1 MKKKSLNT
9 FCHQQLIEYR
19 STLKPLSIEALPDLF
34 FFRPIAYLLVK
45 AMQARPITPNQVSTA
60 AIFTG
65 ISGAYFISQGTPQS
79 YRTAG
84 FCYLATVLLDCS
96 DGMLARLKGG
106 DTLLGRIV
114 DGTIDYINGAA
125 LFLGIGLALQ
135 QTNWQFPLTLWLI
148 TLLTLLSMLS
158 HSIAIDYQRS
168 QYMLQVL
175 GRRNSI
181 RHDIE
186 LYRAEQKRLKS
197 GGGQYLTRFLIWIY
211 LLYCNIQSV
220 FERQPRKLYEPTTYH
235 RLNRYTLRIWLNIDQ
250 SSHYLI
256 LILSLWFFDL
266 RLFIWY
272 NLIFA
277 NLLFVIMLFIQK
289 AVNAKQKTI

>member
-9 FCHQQLIEYR
+9 ICRQQWTEYR
-19 STLKPLSIEALPDLF
+19 STLKPLAIEALPDLF

-45 AMQARPITPNQVSTA
+45 TLQALPITPNQVSTA

-65 ISGAYFISQGTPQS
+65 VSGAYFISQGTPQS
-79 YRTAG
+79 YRAAG

-96 DGMLARLKGG
+96 DGMLARLKGSG
-106 DTLLGRIV
+106 TPLGRIV

-125 LFLGIGLALQ
+125 LFLGIGFALQ
-135 QTNWQFPLTLWLI
+135 QTNWQLPLTPWSI
-148 TLLTLLSMLS
+148 TLLTLFSMIA
-158 HSIAIDYQRS
+158 HSMAIDYQRS
-168 QYMLQVL
+168 QYMLNVL
-175 GRRNSI
+175 GKRNSI
-181 RHDIE
+181 RQDLK
-186 LYRAEQKRLKS
+186 LYRAEQERLKS
-197 GGGQYLTRFLIWIY
+197 SGGQYLTRFLVWLY
-211 LLYCNIQSV
+211 LLYCNVQSF
-220 FERQPRKLYEPTTYH
+220 FERQSRKLYEPATYH
-235 RLNRYTLRIWLNIDQ
+235 RLNRYTLRLWLNIDQ
-250 SSHYLI
+250 SSHYTI

-277 NLLFVIMLFIQK
+277 NLLLIMMLLVQQ